1 MAAAPFFLFFVFW
14 YWAHGMTTYERW
26 NDYDYAQRC
35 RSRPLSCG
43 YSRGFLSEP
52 QGTDGASPNV
62 SALCRELSLNRTQFN
77 RYLAGES
84 FRGQI
89 FCKKYAT
96 FGLDARIL
104 LQPLSELKN
113 DPSNAQAFYGLH
125 EFLNMR
131 PGNVLNICFL
141 WILCVFTPQ
150 LYLSRHIHPRHRSCV
165 SQGWMTYITGREPIS
180 EMRKQSLPID
190 KYARE
195 FRGMVLAMDTG
206 LGMLVSRR
214 RFMTGSFNFVAPV
227 PSLKTTIGRG
237 MRCAHRGNSPPHRVP
252 RAWCTN
258 IWVSFRIRCL
268 QQRANLDCAAWMN
281 CPVITRRC
289 CCWTVL

>member
-1 MAAAPFFLFFVFW
+1 MPNDAGQDRSPADIRAVFSQNLKEL
-14 YWAHGMTTYERW
+14 M
-26 NDYDYAQRC
+26 
-35 RSRPLSCG
+35 
-43 YSRGFLSEP
+43 
-52 QGTDGASPNV
+52 GASPNV

-84 FRGQI
+84 FPRPDILQKI
-89 FCKKYAT
+89 CLH

-131 PGNVLNICFL
+131 PGNVPEHLFPSGFY
-141 WILCVFTPQ
+141 VF
-150 LYLSRHIHPRHRSCV
+150 SRHSFIYPDTFI
-165 SQGWMTYITGREPIS
+165 QGIVHVYRKDGMTYITGREPIS

-237 MRCAHRGNSPPHRVP
+237 MRCEHRGNSPPHRVP

-289 CCWTVL
+289 CCWTVPLNKSSLMSELEKDSRG